1 MKKNLFYLFAL
12 VCSMSL
18 FTACSDDDD
27 EGTWKEIPQTEIS
40 VSEGNAV
47 LLINGEASTT
57 GSVQMTVKNES
68 EATLAMKNVIPGY
81 SDLQV
86 DVDLEKQA
94 DNSYKFAGVTKV
106 NTAPSTRVASS
117 EPAIL
122 TVEIDGT
129 IFLDGKVNIN
139 ITASG
144 AGLFIGTYTDAQLAL
159 KYSDA
164 DLTGKT
170 VYYTIANSV
179 PVLTLVNVI
188 PGETT
193 TAISGVYPDKN
204 GAFSGEVTTATGATV
219 AYSGSLTAASGMALN
234 IGATLSTSAQ
244 DGLVATWPLSH
255 ELINIDE
262 SESGHPIV
270 RMAWKLNESSKIS
283 LDQLC
288 YVLLSYISSP
298 LAEVL
303 QNITLTAD
311 GNLTA
316 SYYNGI
322 LPYYYDEDSQEW
334 KKVEFDK
341 PFMGMQI
348 PVELAWIM
356 QVAGSAINPYER
368 VWLSSPKNLIHWY
381 AKDGY
386 IHLVPNIAQI
396 LKQLAADQSVDK
408 GTLESINAVMAIL
421 PTLDTMDDKTLEDLA
436 QNAIKSLLPD
446 IDVTGLD
453 ANLIRQV
460 LGWLTDGIPLKY
472 KAENGYLYLYV
483 DKDMV
488 APFMKIL
495 IPLLPT
501 LEEQLGKFMPAELP
515 LSMVL
520 NMYFGINSLTV
531 LGDAWGETTEFEL
544 GINFKT
550 TNK

>member
-164 DLTGKT
+164 DLVGKT

-244 DGLVATWPLSH
+244 DGLAATWPLSH
-255 ELINIDE
+255 ELVDE
-262 SESGHPIV
+262 NEAMLEHSTVHIV
-270 RMAWKLNESSKIS
+270 WKINESSQIS
-283 LDQLC
+283 LDRLC
-288 YVLLSYISSP
+288 YILPAFVSSP

-303 QNITLTAD
+303 KDITLTAD

-322 LPYYYDEDSQEW
+322 LPYYYDKDSDAWVKSEPM
-334 KKVEFDK
+334 D
-341 PFMGMQI
+341 FMGIQL
-348 PVELAWIM
+348 PAE
-356 QVAGSAINPYER
+356 GSWLITVGFNMLVKPYER

-396 LKQLAADQSVDK
+396 LKQLAADQSINK
-408 GTLESINAVMAIL
+408 ETLETINAVMAIL
-421 PTLDTMDDKTLEDLA
+421 PTLDTMDDETLEGMA

-446 IDVTGLD
+446 VDVTGLD
-453 ANLIRQV
+453 AKLIRQV

-472 KAENGYLYLYV
+472 KAENGYLYLYI
-483 DKDMV
+483 DKDM
-488 APFMKIL
+488 ADPFMKLL

-501 LEEQLGKFMPAELP
+501 LEEQLGKLIPGNMS
-515 LSMVL
+515 LSDILEML
-520 NMYFGINSLTV
+520 FGIKSLTV

-544 GINFKT
+544 GINFKI

>member
-164 DLTGKT
+164 DLVGKT

-255 ELINIDE
+255 ELVDE
-262 SESGHPIV
+262 DYAALEHSTVHIV
-270 RMAWKLNESSKIS
+270 WKVNESSQIS
-283 LDQLC
+283 LATLC
-288 YVLLSYISSP
+288 YVLPAFVSAP

-322 LPYYYDEDSQEW
+322 QPYYYDGESQKWVKCEPM
-334 KKVEFDK
+334 EFS
-341 PFMGMQI
+341 GMQL
-348 PVELAWIM
+348 PAEGTWLMA
-356 QVAGSAINPYER
+356 VAMNMSPINPYER

-396 LKQLAADQSVDK
+396 LKQLAADQSVNK
-408 GTLESINAVMAIL
+408 ETLETINAVMAIL
-421 PTLDTMDDKTLEDLA
+421 PTLDTMDDETLEGMA
-436 QNAIKSLLPD
+436 QNAIKSLLPGV
-446 IDVTGLD
+446 DVTGLD
-453 ANLIRQV
+453 AKLIRQV

-472 KAENGYLYLYV
+472 KAENGYLYLYI
-483 DKDMV
+483 DKDM
-488 APFMKIL
+488 ADPFMKLL

-501 LEEQLGKFMPAELP
+501 LEEQLGKLMPEGLG
-515 LSMVL
+515 LSSLLQM
-520 NMYFGINSLTV
+520 FGIDSLTV

>member
-1 MKKNLFYLFAL
+1 M
-12 VCSMSL
+12 
-18 FTACSDDDD
+18 
-27 EGTWKEIPQTEIS
+27 
-40 VSEGNAV
+40 
-47 LLINGEASTT
+47 
-57 GSVQMTVKNES
+57 
-68 EATLAMKNVIPGY
+68 
-81 SDLQV
+81 
-86 DVDLEKQA
+86 
-94 DNSYKFAGVTKV
+94 TKV

-144 AGLFIGTYTDAQLAL
+144 AGLFVGTYTDAQLAL

-164 DLTGKT
+164 DLVGKT

-234 IGATLSTSAQ
+234 IGATLSTGAQ

-255 ELINIDE
+255 ELFENEIMLEHSAARIVWELNT
-262 SESGHPIV
+262 SE
-270 RMAWKLNESSKIS
+270 IS
-283 LDQLC
+283 LFNFC
-288 YVLLSYISSP
+288 YLLKVVASAS

-322 LPYYYDEDSQEW
+322 QPYYYDEKNQKW
-334 KKVEFDK
+334 VKVEPMDLSGWGMNIIL
-341 PFMGMQI
+341 PAELSWFMRLILGEAMVI
-348 PVELAWIM
+348 K
-356 QVAGSAINPYER
+356 PYER

-396 LKQLAADQSVDK
+396 LKQLAADQSVNK
-408 GTLESINAVMAIL
+408 ETLETINAVMAIL
-421 PTLDTMDDKTLEDLA
+421 PTLDTMDDETLEGMA
-436 QNAIKSLLPD
+436 QNAIKSLLPGV
-446 IDVTGLD
+446 DVTGLD
-453 ANLIRQV
+453 AKLIRQV

-472 KAENGYLYLYV
+472 KAENGYLYLYI
-483 DKDMV
+483 DKDM
-488 APFMKIL
+488 ADPFMKLL

-501 LEEQLGKFMPAELP
+501 LEEQLGKLMPEGLG
-515 LSMVL
+515 LSSLLQM
-520 NMYFGINSLTV
+520 FGIDSLTV
-531 LGDAWGETTEFEL
+531 LGDAWGKTTEFEL
-544 GINFKT
+544 GINFKI